1 MDNADRLLIETLFE
15 NGKTPLK
22 ELAAKVGLS
31 APSTSERL
39 KRLEERGVIKGY
51 TLNVVPE
58 QIGYPLR
65 AIVRVSPMPGQ
76 LQKVTKL
83 IQQTAEI
90 TECDKVTGED
100 CFVCK
105 IHLKSIEQLD
115 LILDGISQYAAT
127 NSSIVKSS
135 PVKRRLPPL

>member
-1 MDNADRLLIETLFE
+1 MDHIDKKLVETLFE
-15 NGKTPLK
+15 NSKTPLK
-22 ELAAKVGLS
+22 ELAATVGLS

-39 KRLEERGVIKGY
+39 KRLEERGVIRGY
-51 TLNVVPE
+51 TLMVAPE
-58 QIGYPLR
+58 QIGYSLR
-65 AIVRVSPMPGQ
+65 AIVRVRPTHGQ
-76 LQKVTKL
+76 VKRVTKL
-83 IQQTAEI
+83 IEQTAEI

-115 LILDGISQYAAT
+115 LILDNFSQYAAT